1 MAHAVFICTTCAEI
15 GGDPKGAALIV
26 DVAARLELLGDFE
39 VRGQDCLNVCD
50 KPTAL
55 AFRKNGK
62 AAYLFAG
69 VDADKDGADVAAFA
83 KLYKDAPDGWI
94 EDARAAGQL
103 RFCLIGRIPAA

>member
-1 MAHAVFICTTCAEI
+1 MA
-15 GGDPKGAALIV
+15 
-26 DVAARLELLGDFE
+26 DVTARLELLGDFE
-39 VRGQDCLNVCD
+39 VRGQHCLNVCD
-50 KPTAL
+50 KPMAL

-69 VDADKDGADVAAFA
+69 IDADKDGADVAAFA

-94 EDARAAGQL
+94 EDARPAGQQ